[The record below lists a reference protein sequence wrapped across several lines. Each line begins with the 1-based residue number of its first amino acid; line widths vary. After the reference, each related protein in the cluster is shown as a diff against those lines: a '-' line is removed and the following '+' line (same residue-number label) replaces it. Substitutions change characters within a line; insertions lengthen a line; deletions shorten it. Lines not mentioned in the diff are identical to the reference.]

1 MKVLTNEENNSI
13 EPMITK
19 DERDKEEGNSE
30 EYSDASNQVNK
41 MVDFLS
47 NGSLPSV

>member
-13 EPMITK
+13 EPMIAK

-30 EYSDASNQVNK
+30 EYGDASNQVNK

-47 NGSLPSV
+47 DGGFASV

>member
-13 EPMITK
+13 EPMIAK

-47 NGSLPSV
+47 DGGLPSV